1 MTMLTQPRPAHPTPT
16 EAVVSLRGASKIFP
30 NGTVA
35 LTPIDLTVGEGE
47 FLTLLG
53 PSGCGKSTLLRLVA
67 GLLSPGAGQVEC
79 RARKIGFV
87 FQEPTLMPWAT
98 VRDNVRLPLE
108 LAGQGSDAGQRVD
121 AALAAVGLADFAG
134 HHPRELS
141 GGMRMR
147 ASIARALVDEPSL
160 LLMDEPFGALD
171 EITRNR
177 LDADLLA
184 LCQARRLTVM
194 FVTHSIHEAVF
205 LSSRVLVM
213 SPRPGRVVA
222 DLPMSEPYPRGND
235 FRTSARFAETSRDLM
250 NALTQ
255 GAGGAL

>member
-1 MTMLTQPRPAHPTPT
+1 MLTWPHATEPTTT
-16 EAVVSLRGASKIFP
+16 EPVVSLRGVSKIFP
-30 NGTVA
+30 NGITA
-35 LTPIDLTVGEGE
+35 LAPVDLSVFEGE

-67 GLLSPGAGQVEC
+67 GLLNPGEGKVVC
-79 RARKIGFV
+79 RAGKIGFV
-87 FQEPTLMPWAT
+87 FQEPTLMPWAR

-108 LAGQGSDAGQRVD
+108 LAGQVTDDAERRVD
-121 AALAAVGLADFAG
+121 AVLAAVGLADFAG
-134 HHPRELS
+134 HRPRELS

-184 LCQARRLTVM
+184 VCQTRRLTVI

-213 SPRPGRVVA
+213 SPRPGRVLA
-222 DLPMSEPYPRGND
+222 DLRMSEPYPRCDD

-250 NALTQ
+250 HVLTQ
-255 GAGGAL
+255 GSGSGL

>member
-1 MTMLTQPRPAHPTPT
+1 MSMLTRHPTETMPT
-16 EAVVSLRGASKIFP
+16 GSVVSLRGVSKVFP

-35 LTPIDLTVGEGE
+35 LTPVDLTVGEGE

-67 GLLSPGAGQVEC
+67 GLLSPGAGKVER
-79 RARKIGFV
+79 RAGKIGFV

-108 LAGQGSDAGQRVD
+108 LAGRVDDAGQRVD

-134 HHPRELS
+134 HRPRELS

-184 LCQARRLTVM
+184 VCQARRLTVM

-222 DLPMSEPYPRGND
+222 DLPMSEPYPRDDD

-250 NALTQ
+250 KALTQ
-255 GAGGAL
+255 GSGGAL

>member
-1 MTMLTQPRPAHPTPT
+1 MLTRPHSTEPMPG
-16 EAVVSLRGASKIFP
+16 EAVVSLRGVSKVFP
-30 NGTVA
+30 DGTMA
-35 LTPIDLTVGEGE
+35 LAPVDLTVGEGE
-47 FLTLLG
+47 FLTVLG

-67 GLLSPGAGQVEC
+67 GLLNPGAGEVEC
-79 RARKIGFV
+79 RARKVGFV

-108 LAGQGSDAGQRVD
+108 LAGQAGDTGRRVE

-134 HHPRELS
+134 HRPRELS

-184 LCQARRLTVM
+184 VCQACRLTVM
-194 FVTHSIHEAVF
+194 FVTHSIQEAIF

-222 DLPMSEPYPRGND
+222 DLPMSEPYPRGDD
-235 FRTSARFAETSRDLM
+235 FRTSTRFAEASRGLM
-250 NALTQ
+250 QALAQ